1 MPALASLS
9 PRVEAG
15 CRKPAMGAGQAA
27 VMRKLGFERFV
38 VVRHD
43 RSGRDA
49 HRMARGHLVALERIA
64 VLAIAPT
71 ASLSV
76 RSDDEPDRGTAVGS
90 RSALLIPRRGH
101 GISKESYGAGLA
113 GPTSSG

>member
-27 VMRKLGFERFV
+27 VMRALGFVRFA

-43 RSGRDA
+43 RGGRVA
-49 HRMARGHLVALERIA
+49 HGTARDHPEALERIA
-64 VLAIAPT
+64 VLAMALPAT
-71 ASLSV
+71 LSV
-76 RSDDEPDRGTAVGS
+76 HLDHEPD
-90 RSALLIPRRGH
+90 
-101 GISKESYGAGLA
+101 
-113 GPTSSG
+113 

>member
-1 MPALASLS
+1 MAADQ
-9 PRVEAG
+9 V
-15 CRKPAMGAGQAA
+15 A

-76 RSDDEPDRGTAVGS
+76 HSDDEPDRGTAVGS
-90 RSALLIPRRGH
+90 RSALTHHARRGH
-101 GISKESYGAGLA
+101 GIRREGSGTGLVR
-113 GPTSSG
+113 PTSIG